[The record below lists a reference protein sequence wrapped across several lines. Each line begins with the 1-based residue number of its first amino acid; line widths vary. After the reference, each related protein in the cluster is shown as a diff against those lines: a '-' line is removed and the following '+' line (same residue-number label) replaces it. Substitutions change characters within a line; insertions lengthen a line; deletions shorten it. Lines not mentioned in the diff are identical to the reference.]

1 METLLGV
8 LAIIAAAA
16 VFGIVLNPYF
26 WQGFRNSKFWDNQ
39 KKIENKDLINPD
51 NY

>member
-8 LAIIAAAA
+8 LAIIAAAV

-39 KKIENKDLINPD
+39 KKIKNKDLIDPEK
-51 NY
+51 Y

>member
-1 METLLGV
+1 MEALLGV
-8 LAIIAAAA
+8 FAIVAAAL

-26 WQGFRNSKFWDNQ
+26 WQGFRKSKFWDSQ

>member
-1 METLLGV
+1 METLLAI
-8 LAIIAAAA
+8 LAIVASAV

-26 WQGFRNSKFWDNQ
+26 QQGFMNSKFWDNQ
-39 KKIENKDLINPD
+39 KKIKNKDLINPD